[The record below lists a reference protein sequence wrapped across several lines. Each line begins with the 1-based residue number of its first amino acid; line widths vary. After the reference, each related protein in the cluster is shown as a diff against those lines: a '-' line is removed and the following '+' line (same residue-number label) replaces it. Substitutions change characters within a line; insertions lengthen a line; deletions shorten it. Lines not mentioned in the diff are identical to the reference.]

1 VTFWNNRRLQELTS
15 PMPQISRRYD
25 PMKAPRETELK
36 LEIPIE
42 AVPKLKES
50 RLLRGLPGKA
60 ADLVSVY
67 FDTGKLNLRKEGI
80 SLRVRQIE
88 GQFLQAVKLNEP
100 GNGAALRR
108 DEWETEI
115 NDKNLDLEAARRTAL
130 EPLLTKKV
138 CRALKPIFE
147 TQVRRTTYPVRYD
160 GSEIEVSIDEG
171 RIEAGHRW
179 SRLHEIELELK
190 QGDSPALFRLAHQIV
205 KNMPAM
211 LGVKSKA
218 DRGYELLTGESSRPV
233 KAFSVK
239 LVPKQSP
246 QSALQSI
253 ARACL
258 HQLCANTAPLRA
270 GDAEALHQA
279 RVSIRRLRVAI
290 SLFSD
295 LLRDKQTDGIK
306 RELKWLTGEFGP
318 AREADVFMERVVK
331 PVAEADHKTRGV
343 RELRDD
349 VIESRNAHLA
359 RAQSAIDT
367 ARFRALALAIA
378 TWIETGDWMHP
389 GDARRDLSGER
400 TIAEIA
406 VEQLNSRWKKL
417 VKRGKHIDALDPHQR
432 HKLRIAAK
440 KLRYASEFFAHVFP
454 GRNAGRR
461 RKRFVA
467 SLKALQVCLGDLN
480 DIVVN
485 ERLSASLVS
494 SPARRERIDDE
505 VWKAFTAGRLCG
517 REEARVSSVMKA
529 AMRAHKVF
537 VGAKRFWI

>member
-1 VTFWNNRRLQELTS
+1 VTL
-15 PMPQISRRYD
+15 
-25 PMKAPRETELK
+25 KVK

-42 AVPKLKES
+42 AMRKLEAS
-50 RLLRGLPGKA
+50 LLLRRLPGKE

-67 FDTGKLNLRKEGI
+67 FDNEKLKLRKRGGALQI
-80 SLRVRQIE
+80 RQID
-88 GQFLQAVKLNEP
+88 GHFLQTAERNEF

-115 NDKNLDLEAARRTAL
+115 NDKKLDIEAARRTAL
-130 EPLLTKKV
+130 KPLLTKKV
-138 CRALKPIFE
+138 CRGLKPIFE
-147 TQVRRTTYPVRYD
+147 TRVRRTIYPIRYY
-160 GSEIEVSIDEG
+160 GSEIEVSIDRG
-171 RIEAGHRW
+171 HIEAGHQRLN
-179 SRLHEIELELK
+179 LHEVELELK

-205 KNMPAM
+205 KDMPAA

-218 DRGYELLTGESSRPV
+218 DHGYDLLTGEASRPV
-233 KAFSVK
+233 RAFSVK
-239 LVPKQSP
+239 LVPKQSS

-253 ARACL
+253 ARVCL
-258 HQLCANTAPLRA
+258 HQLCANMDPLRT

-295 LLRDKQTDGIK
+295 LLRDKQTEGIK

-318 AREADVFMERVVK
+318 AREVDVFMERVVK
-331 PVAEADHKTRGV
+331 PVVEADHKTRGV
-343 RELRDD
+343 SELRDD
-349 VIESRNAHLA
+349 VIKSRDADVA

-367 ARFRALALAIA
+367 VRFRVLTLAIA
-378 TWIETGDWMHP
+378 AWTETGNWTHSGDAQRDP
-389 GDARRDLSGER
+389 GDRA
-400 TIAEIA
+400 IAETA
-406 VEQLNSRWKKL
+406 MEQLSRRWKRL
-417 VKRGKHIDALDPHQR
+417 VNRGKHIDTLDPRQR

-440 KLRYASEFFAHVFP
+440 KLRYASEFFAGIFP
-454 GRNAGRR
+454 GQNAERR
-461 RKRFVA
+461 RKRFIA

-494 SPARRERIDDE
+494 SPAHEGLDDE
-505 VWKAFTAGRLCG
+505 VWKAFAAGRLYG
-517 REEARVSSVMKA
+517 REEARASSVMKA

-537 VGAKRFWI
+537 VEAERFWI